1 MPVNYAIQRYEKD
14 KKMDKRAFTLAE
26 LLTAV
31 LVISIIMVALA
42 PVITK
47 RMKDNVSVTTDNKKG
62 LEIFANPGTY
72 TFDVP
77 IGINTLFLQGSGGG
91 GGGGG
96 AGYIEKQLTFDSSTE
111 KSFVI
116 PKGVNQLTFTLTGA
130 GGGGGGGNAVLVQ
143 ENCKSSS
150 KLIGFADNGKDLC
163 VSAPIT
169 PEIHTSGT
177 VINVV
182 GSGVECTQ
190 NNCCWKDA
198 QSAVYSDTSYT
209 GVSAKA
215 RTTCKYH
222 AANAW
227 CIASSALPGFAKTAG
242 LAKPARLLS
251 VDEARR
257 ILDNTHSD
265 NTLNRSVVLGKSGLD
280 ACRYEEQKTI
290 NRCEQDGLSLINNP
304 YDLSKLATCSRT
316 PTGTCP
322 GSTAGACYPN
332 RIWLKDGYVF
342 DLWYSTLCAIPSVS
356 EDIRTNDFQNPYS
369 VFCAY
374 ELDNWKQYGGAGGNS
389 GAIFTRTIN
398 VLPGDIIK
406 VKAGQGGAGGAK
418 GMQGLQ
424 GTPTQLIH
432 LRNNITMGTYKV
444 LGAFGGK
451 NATTSNNGEAL
462 ENGTSSNQTTPAG
475 TCFAQYRTS
484 VTGELIGG
492 NTACTQISNS
502 GSSGDTLNGGNG
514 AKLTGASGEA
524 ASGGGI
530 DHGDEI
536 IGKGYTPADDLYGFG
551 GGGGSCQRRNN
562 VYNSPNA
569 VCQGGGDGAGG
580 FIDITFRVML
590 PGGGG
595 GAGTRVGGT
604 TDAGVSYEI
613 KYKVQEGSRIVF
625 EVGSGGSGGSQ
636 GQDGAN
642 GTPTVIGSNDLIFLA
657 GHGGYS
663 ITQSQKNSLSNCIGT
678 NEDSTIIGNC
688 IDNANYKA
696 KGGEASRMTVDYE
709 EYTGSNALGL
719 IVNTANVS
727 HSIVNT
733 KYKGYD
739 GKKGSQ
745 NRSVV
750 PFTYGFDGG
759 VGGAPF
765 GIRPNNIIGAI
776 TCGGGLS
783 GNNGLQTDPEQYI
796 CTSGS
801 PNANN
806 AKPHDSANNEFGGS
820 GGGGGGVVDTS
831 FDLGSGGSGSNGYLR
846 IRWDASEQE

>member
-1 MPVNYAIQRYEKD
+1 MKHLKTPAQ
-14 KKMDKRAFTLAE
+14 KRAFTLAE

-77 IGINTLFLQGSGGG
+77 IGINTLFLQGAGGG

-96 AGYIEKQLTFDSSTE
+96 ASYIDKTL
-111 KSFVI
+111 SFTQNRTWTV
-116 PKGVNQLTFTLTGA
+116 PKGVSQITFTLTGS
-130 GGGGGGGNAVLVQ
+130 GGGGGGGYYT
-143 ENCKSSS
+143 S
-150 KLIGFADNGKDLC
+150 KTDEFGGCGAHTNRIPYMADNGQDLC
-163 VSAPIT
+163 VTRYIDNNLTGLRSGVMFVKAG
-169 PEIHTSGT
+169 EQCSGT
-177 VINVV
+177 DCCYQNDSSVV
-182 GSGVECTQ
+182 AYFSKCAPNIAGSKGCGKTYCSRGAQSSICLSMSNYVTSPPFASIIWTDRKITEGRLITSTEYKRIMQDAKDRGVEGYAGPNGIDYCWGGYDPFGDSHPSFPLPRCDGMTDTCLGSG
-190 NNCCWKDA
+190 NNYCYNYGIYFYDGNGA
-198 QSAVYSDTSYT
+198 HNQGFNNNSYGVGGVIGVY
-209 GVSAKA
+209 
-215 RTTCKYH
+215 
-222 AANAW
+222 
-227 CIASSALPGFAKTAG
+227 
-242 LAKPARLLS
+242 RLLC
-251 VDEARR
+251 VRNLVTRE
-257 ILDNTHSD
+257 L
-265 NTLNRSVVLGKSGLD
+265 
-280 ACRYEEQKTI
+280 
-290 NRCEQDGLSLINNP
+290 
-304 YDLSKLATCSRT
+304 
-316 PTGTCP
+316 
-322 GSTAGACYPN
+322 YP
-332 RIWLKDGYVF
+332 
-342 DLWYSTLCAIPSVS
+342 A
-356 EDIRTNDFQNPYS
+356 
-369 VFCAY
+369 
-374 ELDNWKQYGGAGGNS
+374 AGGYS
-389 GAIFTRTIN
+389 GASIEKTIN
-398 VLPGDIIK
+398 VLPNDKLEITIGDGGDGGN
-406 VKAGQGGAGGAK
+406 ANGGAGKQGETTQIIHKRGSTVLGTYYVKGGLGGAGAK
-418 GMQGLQ
+418 S
-424 GTPTQLIH
+424 
-432 LRNNITMGTYKV
+432 
-444 LGAFGGK
+444 
-451 NATTSNNGEAL
+451 NAAGSNSGNA
-462 ENGTSSNQTTPAG
+462 TPAG
-475 TCFAQYRTS
+475 TCYAKFKNKAEDKNYSTS
-484 VTGELIGG
+484 QTCSVQSYAGSAGTSANEYNQWTAVAKGG
-492 NTACTQISNS
+492 AGAAYKNS
-502 GSSGDTLNGGNG
+502 GSGAAGATLDTGEENSSGT
-514 AKLTGASGEA
+514 AVTGQGFDAT
-524 ASGGGI
+524 
-530 DHGDEI
+530 
-536 IGKGYTPADDLYGFG
+536 TPGSG
-551 GGGGSCQRRNN
+551 GGGGFCGRGKTSCQK
-562 VYNSPNA
+562 
-569 VCQGGGDGAGG
+569 GGKGG
-580 FIDITFRVML
+580 KGKVEISYRVML

-678 NEDSTIIGNC
+678 NEDSTVIGNC

-820 GGGGGGVVDTS
+820 GGGGGGVIDTS

>member
-1 MPVNYAIQRYEKD
+1 MKHLKTPAQ
-14 KKMDKRAFTLAE
+14 KRAFTLAE

-31 LVISIIMVALA
+31 LIISIIMVALA

-77 IGINTLFLQGSGGG
+77 IGINTLFLQGAGGG

-96 AGYIEKQLTFDSSTE
+96 ASYIDKTL
-111 KSFVI
+111 SFTQNRTWTV
-116 PKGVNQLTFTLTGA
+116 PKGVSQITFTLTGS
-130 GGGGGGGNAVLVQ
+130 GGGGGGGYYTSKTDEFGGCQSGSNRIPYMA
-143 ENCKSSS
+143 ENGQD
-150 KLIGFADNGKDLC
+150 IC
-163 VSAPIT
+163 VTKVAPT
-169 PEIHTSGT
+169 VSNYTWTVVNKNEICSGA
-177 VINVV
+177 
-182 GSGVECTQ
+182 S
-190 NNCCWKDA
+190 CCWISNNTYTGCNKNIINPGYECGSIQCTRSASAQWCERAKDYDPDFPFESFNFSNPKITDPRLLTKNEYNRIVKQA
-198 QSAVYSDTSYT
+198 PQYLGTNGLDMCFVTSSAVGANNTPIIPMPFCQFTNWCTGSFNNYCYNVGIYLNGGVVHNQSWRDTALDKWM
-209 GVSAKA
+209 GDF
-215 RTTCKYH
+215 
-222 AANAW
+222 AAY
-227 CIASSALPGFAKTAG
+227 
-242 LAKPARLLS
+242 
-251 VDEARR
+251 
-257 ILDNTHSD
+257 
-265 NTLNRSVVLGKSGLD
+265 SVVCVRNLVTRELYPGAGGYSG
-280 ACRYEEQKTI
+280 ASIEKTI
-290 NRCEQDGLSLINNP
+290 NVLPND
-304 YDLSKLATCSRT
+304 KLEITI
-316 PTGTCP
+316 G
-322 GSTAGACYPN
+322 
-332 RIWLKDGYVF
+332 D
-342 DLWYSTLCAIPSVS
+342 
-356 EDIRTNDFQNPYS
+356 
-369 VFCAY
+369 
-374 ELDNWKQYGGAGGNS
+374 GGAGGNAQGGS
-389 GAIFTRTIN
+389 GSQGGITQ
-398 VLPGDIIK
+398 IIHK
-406 VKAGQGGAGGAK
+406 RGSTTLGTYYVKGGLGGAGAK
-418 GMQGLQ
+418 SNSAGEN
-424 GTPTQLIH
+424 T
-432 LRNNITMGTYKV
+432 
-444 LGAFGGK
+444 A
-451 NATTSNNGEAL
+451 NA
-462 ENGTSSNQTTPAG
+462 TPAG
-475 TCFAQYRTS
+475 TCYIKFKNKTQDANYTVNQSCTVNSYA
-484 VTGELIGG
+484 GESGFVANSYKDYTAVAKGG
-492 NTACTQISNS
+492 AGAAYKNS
-502 GSSGDTLNGGNG
+502 GSGAEGATLDTGEENSSGT
-514 AKLTGASGEA
+514 AVTGQGFDAT
-524 ASGGGI
+524 
-530 DHGDEI
+530 
-536 IGKGYTPADDLYGFG
+536 TPGSG
-551 GGGGSCQRRNN
+551 GGGGFCGRGKTSCQK
-562 VYNSPNA
+562 
-569 VCQGGGDGAGG
+569 GGKGG
-580 FIDITFRVML
+580 KGKVEISYRVML

-642 GTPTVIGSNDLIFLA
+642 GTPTVIGSNELIFLA

-678 NEDSTIIGNC
+678 NEDSTVIGNC

-745 NRSVV
+745 NRSAV

-759 VGGAPF
+759 AGGAPF

-820 GGGGGGVVDTS
+820 GGGGGGVIDTS